1 MGGENGLI
9 VGPISGNSNGTLP
22 MARFDDISDDERKK
36 VAAEAASLLL
46 QLQGPRLGGPG
57 APMILGTSLSEE
69 LITPQWVAAV
79 GENADKT
86 ALQSTGQTISLIE
99 SKGAAPGSPSEVV
112 GYLRHATGTGRDN
125 TAAQITSVSGSDISA
140 RIRDALDW
148 IKANV
153 PGDPM
158 IRVLT
163 APAYQMTALGLYA
176 GETLTGILLV
186 TPSDGLPIENEHVY
200 TPSEFRQLLGSVV
213 PTSGLRR

>member
-1 MGGENGLI
+1 MCGRVTQSSGPLRLAIVEGLDVSDSRMGNI
-9 VGPISGNSNGTLP
+9 RPRYN
-22 MARFDDISDDERKK
+22 
-36 VAAEAASLLL
+36 AA
-46 QLQGPRLGGPG
+46 PR
-57 APMILGTSLSEE
+57 
-69 LITPQWVAAV
+69 
-79 GENADKT
+79 
-86 ALQSTGQTISLIE
+86 
-99 SKGAAPGSPSEVV
+99 GAAPGSPSQVV
-112 GYLRHATGTGRDN
+112 GYVRHATGTGRDN